1 MNTHAINIPES
12 KKRSKLVFEKSFF
25 EKLSEW
31 LIEIPTIVFIPV
43 LCGLVLFE
51 KISTDQ
57 PFFGTLVL
65 FALSIALSVL
75 LIYSISRLNSLERI
89 KGISKEQ
96 NSKLVMEISEDN
108 NWRILTKNE
117 KMTIIGFSW
126 KESGMDW
133 GKQMTILY
141 DAEDILVNCIS
152 YGLFSTPSPF
162 HWFANRKKV
171 SRLKYKFKKRVDM
184 LQNNTES

>member
-1 MNTHAINIPES
+1 M
-12 KKRSKLVFEKSFF
+12 
-25 EKLSEW
+25 
-31 LIEIPTIVFIPV
+31 
-43 LCGLVLFE
+43 
-51 KISTDQ
+51 
-57 PFFGTLVL
+57 
-65 FALSIALSVL
+65 
-75 LIYSISRLNSLERI
+75 ERI